1 MQNLLPHDIRYRV
14 FDKNLEHNWTSFLRD
29 GGVSPIHIAELSHL
43 LLLSVDVQDSGK
55 FSHLSPVS
63 TCSLTANG
71 HRLSIVFQRS
81 EFAII
86 NTDNPEDLPVES
98 DLVLA
103 DKEGLKLN
111 LRVHY
116 Q

>member
-1 MQNLLPHDIRYRV
+1 M
-14 FDKNLEHNWTSFLRD
+14 
-29 GGVSPIHIAELSHL
+29 
-43 LLLSVDVQDSGK
+43 
-55 FSHLSPVS
+55 
-63 TCSLTANG
+63 LTFQIVA
-71 HRLSIVFQRS
+71 VFQRS